1 MAAPRPLLP
10 LFPLPGVVFF
20 PETLLPLHIFEPRY
34 RALVADLLELP
45 PEQRLVGIT
54 LLVDDEEEGVRLRR
68 VASPGTAGRLVR
80 VDPLPDGRY
89 DIVLRGAFRIALGE
103 EVAGRPYRQVHA
115 DPLFETAAGTAPA
128 ADLRAGLLA
137 DLLALERA
145 GAADLPVASE
155 TALSLAGG
163 GRFSELVNRL
173 PAGLVQPAE
182 RGQRLLSHDLP
193 ARTGEVA
200 AIVASRRR
208 LLASLAPF
216 RHLAAD
222 PHSN

>member
-1 MAAPRPLLP
+1 MAASRPLLP

-34 RALVADLLELP
+34 RAMVADLLALP

-54 LLVDDEEEGVRLRR
+54 LLVDDERDGVRTRR
-68 VASPGTAGRLVR
+68 VANPGTAGRLVR

-103 EVAGRPYRQVHA
+103 EVAGRPYRQVRA
-115 DPLFETAAGTAPA
+115 DPLFETEAGAPPA
-128 ADLRAGLLA
+128 ADLREGLLD
-137 DLLALERA
+137 DLLALARS
-145 GAADLPVASE
+145 GAADLPVALE
-155 TALSLAGG
+155 TARALAT

-173 PAGLVQPAE
+173 ASGLELPAARRQ
-182 RGQRLLSHDLP
+182 LLLTLDLP
-193 ARTGEVA
+193 ARAGEVA

-208 LLASLAPF
+208 LLDSLAPF
-216 RHLAAD
+216 RHLAGD
-222 PHSN
+222 PLSN